1 MDPAEIQRK
10 LDAFT
15 NSSKEA
21 MNRKPQK
28 YDDAGRVILDPF
40 TAFSSEDIRD
50 NEFVDA
56 KDAVRKT
63 FHMRVGEVVVALE
76 EVRPGKAPIA
86 DIDRPENLV
95 DKLQHTRLKG
105 MEEARLTKAALA
117 ESPWS
122 DDYWALYTGALG
134 KRYADPKFPKS
145 ADWAENHKYI
155 QDHPAQAIVAAGNQ
169 QAVDRLSPSEKYDL
183 LIGDAAGTLT
193 KGMWDEGRYYHER
206 NGKVETWMG
215 LCHGWAPAAYM
226 LARPRKVIT
235 VKAADGRT
243 NLRFFPSDIKAL
255 ATLLWANGRSPT
267 RFIGS
272 RSNDKDPAMDEV
284 GRVTSEAVFDTNPG
298 TWHMSVVNQIGVAKR
313 SFIIDATFD
322 YEVWNQPMVGYEY
335 TYFNPQQRRVA
346 GSPARAGSL
355 AQATVPRAQFTNDP
369 FKRYRSAS
377 YTSIV
382 GVAMRARY
390 VVETSPSHATTD
402 SPSRDA
408 ITAVDYLYDLELN
421 ADGTIVGGEWYQN
434 AHPDFLWTAPRGARI
449 RTPGDTAATGSW
461 SAPAP
466 MPAAWR
472 RAAQRMSASR
482 LPLARIVETLI
493 RLAGA

>member
-1 MDPAEIQRK
+1 MDPAEIQGK

-15 NSSKEA
+15 NGSKEA

-28 YDDAGRVILDPF
+28 YDDAGRVIPDPF
-40 TAFSSEDIRD
+40 TAFSSEDIQD
-50 NEFVDA
+50 NEFVEA

-63 FHMRVGEVVVALE
+63 LHMRVGDVVVALE

-95 DKLQHTRLKG
+95 DKLQHTRLKD

-134 KRYADPKFPKS
+134 KRYADPNFPNS

-155 QDHPAQAIVAAGNQ
+155 QDHPAQAIVTAGNRE
-169 QAVDRLSPSEKYDL
+169 AIDRLSPSEKYDL

-193 KGMWDEGRYYHER
+193 KGMWDEGRHYHER
-206 NGKVETWMG
+206 NGEVERWMG

-226 LARPRKVIT
+226 LARPRKVVT

-243 NLRFFPSDIKAL
+243 DLRFFPSDIKAL
-255 ATLLWANGRSPT
+255 ATLLWANGRSPS

-272 RSNDKDPAMDEV
+272 RSNDKDPEMDEA
-284 GRVTSEAVFDTNPG
+284 GRVISEAVFDTNPG

-322 YEVWNQPMVGYEY
+322 YEVWNQPMVGYDY
-335 TYFNPQQRRVA
+335 RYFNPQLMRYV
-346 GSPARAGSL
+346 GSL
-355 AQATVPRAQFTNDP
+355 AEATVARAQFTKDP
-369 FKRYRSAS
+369 FKKYRSAR

-382 GVAMRARY
+382 GVVMRTRY

-402 SPSRDA
+402 DASKDA
-408 ITAVDYLYDLELN
+408 INAVDYIYDLEID
-421 ADGTIVGGEWYQN
+421 ADGKILGGEWYQN
-434 AHPDFLWTAPRGARI
+434 THPDFLWTPPPGARI

-461 SAPAP
+461 GAPAP
-466 MPAAWR
+466 MPVAWQ
-472 RAAQRMSASR
+472 RAAQRMSGSR
-482 LPLARIVETLI
+482 LPLAKIVEELI
-493 RLAGA
+493 RLASA